1 MTNRV
6 IRFLAPIAIVVCMV
20 FATTTAAYATPHGA
34 PPAGFTSASAR
45 VDGSSLHYVRGGHG
59 PAVIL
64 LHGFPED
71 WSEYQAIMPELAKR
85 FTVVAIDLPGIG
97 RSAPP
102 TGGYD
107 APNLAARIHGLSEAL
122 HLDRPYLVGHDLGG
136 IVAYAYIRQFPGA
149 LRGAMIIDVPMP
161 GVAGWDESTT
171 GLWHIGFIQTP
182 GLAEKLVPGRQDAFL
197 GWFYDMGKFS
207 QAEREYY
214 AKAYRAPQLHSAFEI
229 YRAFPKDVEWNA
241 AQTTPNSVPLV
252 FAVGAKSF
260 FAARQ
265 QTFIDGYRAKG
276 MTHVEA
282 AQIPDASHYVVADN
296 PDGVAALIEKHAAE
310 NAR

>member
-1 MTNRV
+1 MTMTNRI
-6 IRFLAPIAIVVCMV
+6 IRSLTPIAIAALVALA
-20 FATTTAAYATPHGA
+20 ATVAAHATPHGT

-45 VDGSSLHYVRGGHG
+45 INGSSLHYVRGGHG
-59 PAVIL
+59 QAVIL

-85 FTVVAIDLPGIG
+85 FTVVAVDL
-97 RSAPP
+97 
-102 TGGYD
+102 GGYD
-107 APNLAARIHGLSEAL
+107 AANIATQIHGLSEAL
-122 HLDRPYLVGHDLGG
+122 DLDRPYLVGHDLGG
-136 IVAYAYIRQFPGA
+136 IVAYAYIRQFSDS

-161 GVAGWDESTT
+161 GVAGWDEATT

-197 GWFYDMGKFS
+197 DWFYGMGKFS
-207 QAEREYY
+207 QAERKYY

-241 AQTTPNSVPLV
+241 AQTKPNPVPLV

-265 QTFIDGYRAKG
+265 QTFVDGYRAKG

-282 AQIPDASHYVVADN
+282 AQIPDASHYIVADN

-310 NAR
+310 TAR